1 MQLPK
6 VLEPLRHQKYRRMW
20 AGQAVSTLGDGIFL
34 VALVS
39 TVLATR
45 HGVNLGYVLGA
56 ESIASVAVA
65 LVGGVVADRFRRTRV
80 MVFADSLRFL
90 GAVTFALLAGHMGL
104 PLLLTVAAGMGA
116 GTALF
121 QPAYGAVLPAI
132 VPADT
137 LPAANALRSMT
148 ARITGIAGPAIGG
161 IIVSVASLRVAFW
174 CDAASFL
181 LSIVTLIGI
190 AEARRE
196 AEGASVWHVFA
207 EAKDG
212 FSAVLSRP
220 WVAVV
225 IGQGT
230 VQLVFA
236 MAPALVLLP
245 LVLSQRGASHAYGL
259 LVALQALGSM
269 LGGLV
274 AGRWR
279 PAERGT
285 VAILGLLLLTGQLLC
300 LAFDVPLAVL
310 AAAMVV
316 TGFGYALFGVLWMSA
331 LQGKIPG
338 EVLGRVL
345 SVEMLGT
352 YALEPAGLALAP
364 VAVSAFGI
372 VPVVAAGII
381 TMVVSSAVPLL
392 VPGVRRFGQE
402 EAPSDSRAAATAG

>member
-161 IIVSVASLRVAFW
+161 IIVSV
-174 CDAASFL
+174 
-181 LSIVTLIGI
+181 IGI

-245 LVLSQRGASHAYGL
+245 LVLSQRGASH
-259 LVALQALGSM
+259 
-269 LGGLV
+269 
-274 AGRWR
+274 
-279 PAERGT
+279 
-285 VAILGLLLLTGQLLC
+285 
-300 LAFDVPLAVL
+300 
-310 AAAMVV
+310 
-316 TGFGYALFGVLWMSA
+316 
-331 LQGKIPG
+331 
-338 EVLGRVL
+338 
-345 SVEMLGT
+345 
-352 YALEPAGLALAP
+352 
-364 VAVSAFGI
+364 
-372 VPVVAAGII
+372 
-381 TMVVSSAVPLL
+381 
-392 VPGVRRFGQE
+392 
-402 EAPSDSRAAATAG
+402 